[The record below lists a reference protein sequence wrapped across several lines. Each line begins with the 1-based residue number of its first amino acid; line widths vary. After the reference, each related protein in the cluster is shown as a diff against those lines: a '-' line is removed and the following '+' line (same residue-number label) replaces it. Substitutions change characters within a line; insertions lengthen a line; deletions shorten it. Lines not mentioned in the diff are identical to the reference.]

1 MKSRRRYSGGFSLI
15 EMVIVIVVFSIAA
28 IPLLSGFANVAQWLD
43 TEQEI
48 PIAAQLT
55 QECAEHLL
63 LQRRVNGY
71 ASITSASCNV
81 LSDFNGYSRAL
92 SMTDPYTG
100 SPCPA
105 AASCKLV
112 AISVTKGA
120 DTIDTDTFMLV
131 DY

>member
-1 MKSRRRYSGGFSLI
+1 
-15 EMVIVIVVFSIAA
+15 VIVVFSIAA

-48 PIAAQLT
+48 PIAAQLS

-63 LQRRVNGY
+63 LQRRINGY
-71 ASITSASCNV
+71 ASITNTSCNV
-81 LSDFNGYSRAL
+81 LPDFNGYSRSL
-92 SMTDPYTG
+92 SITDPYAG
-100 SPCPA
+100 SPCPSGA
-105 AASCKLV
+105 FCKLV
-112 AISVTKGA
+112 AISVVKGA